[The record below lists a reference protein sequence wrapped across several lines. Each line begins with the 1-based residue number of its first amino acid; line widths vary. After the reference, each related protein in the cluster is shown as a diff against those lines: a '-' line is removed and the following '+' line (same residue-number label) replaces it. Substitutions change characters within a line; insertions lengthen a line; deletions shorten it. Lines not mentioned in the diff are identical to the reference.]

1 MYILFFQEKIK
12 INRNYSLTQAY
23 HNLLS
28 IFMRFKNLNLS
39 KPKKVI
45 LILLLINLVAFSAT
59 KSIAEKYSPQ
69 QTLQTSEEKI
79 GYIEK
84 GWQIV
89 NWSYNLLKYFKK
101 PHTADNPS

>member
-1 MYILFFQEKIK
+1 MK
-12 INRNYSLTQAY
+12 
-23 HNLLS
+23 LLK
-28 IFMRFKNLNLS
+28 FNLS

-45 LILLLINLVAFSAT
+45 LILFFINLVAFT
-59 KSIAEKYSPQ
+59 TTQTIAEKYSPN
-69 QTLQTSEEKI
+69 QTLRSEDEKM

-101 PHTADNPS
+101 PHTTTPS